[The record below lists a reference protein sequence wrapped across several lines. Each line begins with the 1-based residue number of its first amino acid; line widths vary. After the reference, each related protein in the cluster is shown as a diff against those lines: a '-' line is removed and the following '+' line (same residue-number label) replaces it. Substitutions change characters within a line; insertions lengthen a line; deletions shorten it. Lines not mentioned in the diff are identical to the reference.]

1 MKRGICVAE
10 LLDPAKLLEILEG
23 NRRLT
28 IRTVQAFSEEDL
40 FQYTPVEPMRPF
52 EAMVRELIAIEDGYV
67 RGIATG
73 EWVYRGDHF
82 KSFTT
87 KAALL
92 EASDTVRAETRQ
104 VWPRL
109 TAERLVTVEQ
119 DPFHG
124 GAMPHCDRLLYGL
137 ENEIHHRAQGFVYL
151 RMRGTEPPAFWE
163 R

>member
-1 MKRGICVAE
+1 MAE

-28 IRTVQAFSEEDL
+28 TRTIQAFSEEDL

-52 EAMVRELIAIEDGYV
+52 EAMVREIIAMEDGYV

-73 EWVYRGDHF
+73 EWVYRDDHF
-82 KSFTT
+82 KSFKT

-92 EASDTVRAETRQ
+92 AACEAVRAETRQ
-104 VWPRL
+104 LWPRL
-109 TAERLVTVEQ
+109 TAARLLTVEQ
-119 DPFHG
+119 DPFYG
-124 GAMPHCDRLLYGL
+124 GPQPHFGRLLYGL

-151 RMRGTEPPAFWE
+151 RMRGTEPPFFWE